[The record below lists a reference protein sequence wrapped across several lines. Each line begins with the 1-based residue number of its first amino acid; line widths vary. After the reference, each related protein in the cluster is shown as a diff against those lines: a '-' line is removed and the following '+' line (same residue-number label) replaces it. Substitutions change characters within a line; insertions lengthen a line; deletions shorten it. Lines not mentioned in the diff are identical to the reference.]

1 MGLFAAICVT
11 ASFILMFVPASPFFV
26 GALSVK
32 MFCIWIVIG
41 LVLYLLS
48 SGQRKG
54 LSREQIEEGVFGG
67 IELDTG
73 ERV

>member
-1 MGLFAAICVT
+1 M
-11 ASFILMFVPASPFFV
+11 
-26 GALSVK
+26 K